1 MSELHRWWRGRS
13 DELFWLEV
21 TRRTDLGENLK
32 APQTNEH
39 GQEFWSYALLK
50 EVREGDVIFHYD
62 GIAQAIV
69 AGSRAVGT
77 YWEDEVFWAARGA
90 SARAAN
96 VVPHHRPG
104 WYLGLEH
111 FQRLPEKVSLDLIRK
126 STSAVQSMKNAL
138 GQEVG
143 EPLYFPFEL
152 GSSRPLRPMQG
163 YLFKLP
169 RAFVDFFALA
179 VPVPKILSESLGP
192 LGTQYR
198 EADELAAVAERDPF
212 AIDPALVER
221 GVRGHATTQNRLAS
235 YLRSVGLEPRSPSV
249 NEPNFDLAWQ
259 QGDTRYVAEVK
270 SITSANEEKQLRLG
284 LGQVLRYADQLGPGT
299 IPVLMLERCPADTSW
314 SVLFDRLGVIV
325 AWSSCLHERLSTKAV
340 SM

>member
-1 MSELHRWWRGRS
+1 MSELHRWWHGRR
-13 DELFWLEV
+13 DESFWLEV
-21 TRRTDLGENLK
+21 TRRPDLGENLK
-32 APQTNEH
+32 APQTNEQ
-39 GQEFWSYALLK
+39 GREFWSYALLK

-69 AGSRAVGT
+69 ARSRAVGT
-77 YWEDEVFWAARGA
+77 YWEDELLWAARGT

-96 VVPHHRPG
+96 IVPHPRLG

-111 FQRLPEKVSLDLIRK
+111 FQRLPEVVSLDAIRM
-126 STSAVQSMKNAL
+126 STAAVQSMKNAL
-138 GQEVG
+138 DQEVG

-152 GSSRPLRPMQG
+152 GSRRPLRPMQG

-169 RAFVDFFALA
+169 RAFVEFFGLA
-179 VPVPKILSESLGP
+179 VPALEILPKPLAR

-259 QGDTRYVAEVK
+259 HGDTRYVAEVK
-270 SITSANEEKQLRLG
+270 SITCPNEEKQLRLG

-314 SVLFDRLGVIV
+314 TALFERLGVIV
-325 AWSSCLHERLSTKAV
+325 AWSSCLHERLNTKAI
-340 SM
+340 ST